1 MEKVKDECDKLIA
14 SETMDKNHALGMMRI
29 QHAMENLLL
38 VLEHE
43 KLTQINDL
51 NYEIKML
58 QNEKAKNDKI
68 KQLEDDI
75 ALQKN
80 LHGCLSDT
88 MSKVDCV
95 VEKLYKQTE
104 KNNAELQKLIQDFQF
119 LQDDFLQTKTEFKT
133 LLAHVSSMP
142 QKKK

>member
-1 MEKVKDECDKLIA
+1 MEKVKEECDKLIA

-43 KLTQINDL
+43 KLTEINEL
-51 NYEIKML
+51 NYEIRLL
-58 QNEKAKNDKI
+58 QNEQTKSDKI
-68 KQLEDDI
+68 KQLEEDL
-75 ALQKN
+75 ALQKKM
-80 LHGCLSDT
+80 HGCLSDT
-88 MSKVDCV
+88 LNKVDSV
-95 VEKLYKQTE
+95 VEKLYKQIE
-104 KNNAELQKLIQDFQF
+104 KNNAELHKVQEDFQA
-119 LQDDFLQTKTEFKT
+119 LQDDFLQTKTEFKN